1 MVERRRI
8 DRVSYKADSVIVVR
22 EDLKKIYAKVIN
34 LSPLGVAVTVD
45 GDTPSLLGKDVIIV
59 ADTVIMYADVIRE
72 DSAENGAKTVALNAK
87 KFTSEVLEYLFEHIA
102 LDEDKEQ

>member
-22 EDLKKIYAKVIN
+22 EDFKKLYAKVLN
-34 LSPLGVAVTVD
+34 LSPLGIAVTVD
-45 GDTPSLLGKDVIIV
+45 GDTPSILGKDVIVV

-72 DSAENGAKTVALNAK
+72 DKSEDGTRTVALSAK
-87 KFTSEVLEYLFEHIA
+87 KFTNEVLEYLFDRIA
-102 LDEDKEQ
+102 PDEDKEQ

>member
-22 EDLKKIYAKVIN
+22 EDLKKIYAKVVN

-72 DSAENGAKTVALNAK
+72 DVAEDGAKTVALSAK
-87 KFTSEVLEYLFEHIA
+87 KFTGEVLEYLFEHIA

>member
-22 EDLKKIYAKVIN
+22 EDLKKIYAKVVN

-72 DSAENGAKTVALNAK
+72 DVAENGAKTVALSAK
-87 KFTSEVLEYLFEHIA
+87 KFTGEVLEYLFEHIA

>member
-22 EDLKKIYAKVIN
+22 EDLNKIYAKVVN
-34 LSPLGVAVTVD
+34 LSPLGIAVTVD
-45 GDTPSLLGKDVIIV
+45 GDTPSLLGKDVIVV
-59 ADTVIMYADVIRE
+59 ADTLIMYADVIRE
-72 DSAENGAKTVALNAK
+72 DPIENGAKTVALSAR
-87 KFTSEVLEYLFEHIA
+87 KFTNEVLEYLFEHIA

>member
-22 EDLKKIYAKVIN
+22 EDLKKIYAKVVN

-59 ADTVIMYADVIRE
+59 ADTLIMYADVIRE
-72 DSAENGAKTVALNAK
+72 DAAENGSKTVALSAK
-87 KFTSEVLEYLFEHIA
+87 KFTGEVLEYLFEHIA
-102 LDEDKEQ
+102 LEEDKEQ

>member
-59 ADTVIMYADVIRE
+59 ADTIIMYADVIRE
-72 DSAENGAKTVALNAK
+72 DPAEKGTKTVALNAK
-87 KFTSEVLEYLFEHIA
+87 KFTGDVLEYLFEHIA

>member
-22 EDLKKIYAKVIN
+22 EDLNKIYAKVVN
-34 LSPLGVAVTVD
+34 LSPLGIAVTVD
-45 GDTPSLLGKDVIIV
+45 GDTPSLLGKDVIVV

-72 DSAENGAKTVALNAK
+72 DPTENGTKTVALSAK
-87 KFTSEVLEYLFEHIA
+87 KFTGEVLEYLFEHIA

>member
-22 EDLKKIYAKVIN
+22 EDLKKIYAKVVN
-34 LSPLGVAVTVD
+34 LSPLGIAVTVD
-45 GDTPSLLGKDVIIV
+45 GDTPSLLGKDVIVV

-72 DSAENGAKTVALNAK
+72 DQTENGTRTVALSAR
-87 KFTSEVLEYLFEHIA
+87 KFTNEVLEYLFEHIA

>member
-1 MVERRRI
+1 RI

-22 EDLKKIYAKVIN
+22 EDLNKVYAKVVN

-72 DSAENGAKTVALNAK
+72 DSVENGTRTVALSARM
-87 KFTSEVLEYLFEHIA
+87 FTNEVLEYLFDHIA